1 MKIVICNLTQSSSAG
16 FAESVIQLV
25 RSKLSGV
32 ASDALR
38 ALHRE
43 ALLRSDSRAGYTH
56 LILVGDDA
64 ERDDFK
70 AQIAQRGLVLY
81 AEVGLDE
88 MSWNEVQA
96 LAEMITES
104 IRTSNTLILPRIRMM
119 MAEWQAKLGD
129 VVKLDLDGSILSDTF
144 IFEGAKVIDIDLRFL
159 ADLPQAPGLRE
170 QIEAATGLRF
180 RKSITVND
188 WPEGTS
194 TAHLLEGQLT
204 IPESTIPIEVEGC
217 LRNRR
222 AINWHA
228 IYLHVFTPQE
238 LNRYKNRK
246 LSFRGDVERS
256 KDLKIAMRLEA
267 RDRATARGLIAVGLA

>member
-1 MKIVICNLTQSSSAG
+1 MKIAICNLTQSSSAG
-16 FAESVIQLV
+16 FADSVIQLV
-25 RSKLSGV
+25 KSKLSGI
-32 ASDALR
+32 SPE
-38 ALHRE
+38 ALHAINRQ
-43 ALLRSDSRAGYTH
+43 ALLKADSRAGYTH
-56 LILVGDDA
+56 LILVGDDD
-64 ERDDFK
+64 ERDRLK
-70 AQIAQRGLVLY
+70 AEIAERGLVVY

-88 MSWNEVQA
+88 LTWSSVQE
-96 LAEMITES
+96 LAGMITNS
-104 IRTSNTLILPRIRMM
+104 LRTSNTLVLPRIRTM

-159 ADLPQAPGLRE
+159 VDSPDAPGLRE

-194 TAHLLEGQLT
+194 TAHLLEGRLS
-204 IPESTIPIEVEGC
+204 IPEATIPIEVEGC
-217 LRNRR
+217 LRNRY

-228 IYLHVFTPQE
+228 IYLHVFTPRE
-238 LNRYKNRK
+238 LHRYKNRK

-267 RDRATARGLIAVGLA
+267 RDRANARGLIAVGLA